1 MPSISASRPQDST
14 ERSAGNFRQLR
25 LPLLRVEGRNGLVM
39 PNTEAADG
47 LRRSIVKR
55 LPQGSAERIASL
67 LDRPVAYVYDQ
78 HAAER
83 TYALDTFM
91 GAGRV
96 HADSLIE
103 FYEGGAADEVK
114 KSTSTAPVPVA
125 GITNSGT
132 RHKELRR
139 VTGAAS
145 FGGGAR

>member
-1 MPSISASRPQDST
+1 MSAARDFAAGRGAIPIPEVARFLSRSVAHVYRAIGRG
-14 ERSAGNFRQLR
+14 ELR
-25 LPLLRVEGRNGLVM
+25 
-39 PNTEAADG
+39 
-47 LRRSIVKR
+47 
-55 LPQGSAERIASL
+55 
-67 LDRPVAYVYDQ
+67 
-78 HAAER
+78 
-83 TYALDTFM
+83 FM